1 MNIDRRDFIKLAG
14 LCTAVLV
21 SGQESLVFGAED
33 KRKNDFMFLQLS
45 DTHWGFNNPKI
56 NPDFAA
62 TLKKSIK
69 AINSMQRQ
77 PDFIIFTGDLTHTTE
92 DPQQRRKFLTEFKD
106 IVKEL
111 QVKDIK
117 FMPGEH
123 DAGLDNAQAYKEA
136 FGETRYTFRH
146 KDVNFI
152 VLDNVSDPASSLGNE
167 QVKWLGAQLKKIK
180 HDSRI
185 IVFTHRPLFDLYPE
199 WDWFTRDGSK
209 ALNLLTP
216 FKNVTVLYGHIHQE
230 HHHMTGPIVH
240 HAAMGLMYP
249 LPAPGSVPKK
259 APVAWDP
266 AQPYKGLGYRSI
278 AMGIKMA
285 PLKLTEYPVMEM
297 RNENI

>member
-14 LCTAVLV
+14 LCTAVFV

-33 KRKNDFMFLQLS
+33 NMKNDFMFFQLS
-45 DTHWGFNNPKI
+45 DTHWGFNNPKV
-56 NPDFAA
+56 NPDFAG
-62 TLKKSIK
+62 TLKKAIA
-69 AINSMQRQ
+69 AINSMQNQ

-92 DPQQRRKFLTEFKD
+92 DPQQRRQFLAEFKD

-111 QVKDIK
+111 KVKIIK

-136 FGETRYTFRH
+136 LGETRYTFRH

-152 VLDNVSDPASSLGNE
+152 VLDNVSDPGSSLGEE
-167 QVKWLGAQLKKIK
+167 QVTWLGAQLKKMK

-185 IVFTHRPLFDLYPE
+185 IVFTHRPLFDLYPQ

-209 ALNLLTP
+209 ALDLLTP

-230 HHHMTGPIVH
+230 HHHMTGHIAH
-240 HAAMGLMYP
+240 HAAKGLMYP

-266 AQPYKGLGYRSI
+266 AKPYKGLGYRSI
-278 AMGIKMA
+278 AMGIKKA
-285 PLKLTEYPVMEM
+285 PLKLTEYPVIEV
-297 RNENI
+297 